1 MYNKEKGG
9 ELLMQLNFTEQQ
21 VQQLKVFLSRVDL
34 KGSESMTHAI
44 LMQELNKPQS
54 QPVVKPEPK
63 KKKK

>member
-1 MYNKEKGG
+1 
-9 ELLMQLNFTEQQ
+9 MQLNFTEQQ